1 MSSPPPLIATPH
13 DNRARSLSFVNRIYR
28 MRIVGTG
35 LYMLPIASVLMEQVQ
50 PPAWIWAALIING
63 LIWPHIAWWLARRA
77 EQPLRQEFGN
87 LIADTAL
94 AGAWIA
100 LMHVSLV
107 PTIIIVSILS
117 ADRIAAGGLRL
128 LKKTLIAIVAG
139 FVLTWTCLGYPF
151 QPESSLRTIA
161 ACFPFLFIY
170 GVSLSYVTHQLARQI
185 ARQNRE
191 LERLSRL
198 DPALGL
204 PNRRYFEDRAQHA
217 MSLFKR
223 TGQHASLLLIDVD
236 HFKSINDRYGHAVGD
251 AVLQAVA
258 STLARAV
265 RDIDLAARYGG
276 DEFAVLLAATE
287 AKSAL
292 EIGERIRQQVEKLTF
307 EGNPELRC
315 SISIGSA
322 QLQSS
327 HSMLRDWI
335 ADADSAMYRAKQH
348 GRNQAMSV

>member
-13 DNRARSLSFVNRIYR
+13 DTRARSLKFVNRIYR
-28 MRIVGTG
+28 MRIVGTS
-35 LYMLPIASVLMEQVQ
+35 LYMLPIASVLMEL
-50 PPAWIWAALIING
+50 PHTPSWTWAAFLING
-63 LIWPHIAWWLARRA
+63 LIWPHIAWLLACRA
-77 EQPLRQEFGN
+77 KQPLRQEFGN
-87 LIADTAL
+87 LIIDTAL

-107 PTIIIVSILS
+107 PTIVIVSILS

-128 LKKTLIAIVAG
+128 LKKTLVATAAG
-139 FVLTWTCLGYPF
+139 FALTWYCLDYPF
-151 QPESSLRTIA
+151 QPESSLRTII

-223 TGQHASLLLIDVD
+223 TGQHASLLLVDVD
-236 HFKSINDRYGHAVGD
+236 HFKSINDRYGHAIGD

-258 STLARAV
+258 GILANAV
-265 RDIDLAARYGG
+265 RDIDLPARYGG

-287 AKSAL
+287 GKAAL
-292 EIGERIRQQVEKLTF
+292 DIGERIRRQVEALTF
-307 EGNPELRC
+307 EGTPELYC

-322 QLQSS
+322 QLQPS
-327 HSMLRDWI
+327 HTMLRDWI
-335 ADADSAMYRAKQH
+335 ADADSAMYQAKQR
-348 GRNQAMSV
+348 GRNQAMSI